1 MPFWKTTVCTFS
13 AGGIAAVV
21 GNPADLSL
29 VRMQEDT
36 MLPEAERSNYWGV
49 VHAFSSIVR
58 DEGFGGFFKGAVP
71 TATRAMA
78 LNFGMLGFNTM
89 AKAALADMG
98 FQKDGAAQVFEAS
111 AVAGFFASFFS
122 LPFGVKTQIQKM
134 KPDPV
139 TGEMPFKGLIDC
151 ALQQVKKGGI
161 TRLWTGF
168 PTLLLL
174 RLLLLGVLD
183 STAASKMLTTG
194 RSTSC
199 RAPSKSS

>member
-21 GNPADLSL
+21 GNPADLSF

-49 VHAFSSIVR
+49 VHAFSSIMR
-58 DEGFGGFFKGAVP
+58 DEGFDGFFKGAVP

-134 KPDPV
+134 KPDPPSNHDRRA
-139 TGEMPFKGLIDC
+139 TAI
-151 ALQQVKKGGI
+151 ALMMVSRERIRVRWPAGA
-161 TRLWTGF
+161 R
-168 PTLLLL
+168 
-174 RLLLLGVLD
+174 R
-183 STAASKMLTTG
+183 
-194 RSTSC
+194 TSQL
-199 RAPSKSS
+199 